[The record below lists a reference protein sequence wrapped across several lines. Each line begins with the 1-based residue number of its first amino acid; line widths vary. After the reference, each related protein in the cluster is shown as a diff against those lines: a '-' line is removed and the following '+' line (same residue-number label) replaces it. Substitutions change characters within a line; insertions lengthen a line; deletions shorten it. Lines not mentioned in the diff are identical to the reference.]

1 MAVGNGLE
9 VVVHNGFQIFI
20 KAMDGRTYDVTIGA
34 SNTVDQLKS
43 FLRAHPRL
51 GTPADQQRLVFA
63 GKQIEDGRTMSDYN
77 IIEGSTVYMIL
88 KLRGC

>member
-1 MAVGNGLE
+1 MAVDNGLE

-43 FLRAHPRL
+43 FICVAL
-51 GTPADQQRLVFA
+51 GIPPDQQRLVFA